1 MAVLNMVDQ
10 LTAIEA
16 VKRGENPEPY
26 HIIEALSQ
34 TNEMLADL
42 PVLEA
47 NNGTVHTTLIRNM
60 ELNFQ
65 GNHRV
70 YNQGVGFKATVTDT
84 IQDRTMMIEAY
95 SVVDKT
101 MADHSGDKAQ
111 LRHSEAVA
119 FLNGMGIE
127 QQRCLLYGNFVG
139 DKAEIN
145 GFATRLNKLSPATDR
160 NRNVFGMGGATA
172 GSQTSVY
179 LVAAGPNFCHMIY
192 PRGAA
197 SIGVKRDDL
206 GEQIW
211 TQTRGAGGDV
221 TDNKYQA
228 LVEHFSLQFGLV
240 IRHPGAVKRIC
251 NIDTTTLDTA
261 AGEALVNKV
270 LEIRRLMPAGS
281 ANYILYANP
290 TILSLLDYTARER
303 GNVIQTR
310 EDPWGKE
317 ITHVRDIRCRQVDQL
332 LDTEDIVAA

>member
-1 MAVLNMVDQ
+1 MA
-10 LTAIEA
+10 E
-16 VKRGENPEPY
+16 
-26 HIIEALSQ
+26 
-34 TNEMLADL
+34 
-42 PVLEA
+42 
-47 NNGTVHTTLIRNM
+47 
-60 ELNFQ
+60 
-65 GNHRV
+65 
-70 YNQGVGFKATVTDT
+70 
-84 IQDRTMMIEAY
+84 
-95 SVVDKT
+95 
-101 MADHSGDKAQ
+101 HSGNKEQ

-127 QQRCLLYGNFVG
+127 QQRCLLYGNFVA
-139 DKAEIN
+139 DKGEIS
-145 GFATRLNKLSPATDR
+145 GLATRLNELSAATDR
-160 NRNVFGMGGATA
+160 NRNVFDMGGSAPGTL
-172 GSQTSVY
+172 TSVY
-179 LVAAGPNFCHMIY
+179 LVAAGPNFCHLIY

-211 TQTRGAGGDV
+211 TETRGTGGDV
-221 TDNKYQA
+221 TDRKYQA

-251 NIDTTTLDTA
+251 NIDTATLNTA

-281 ANYILYANP
+281 ANYILYANA

-317 ITHVRDIRCRQVDQL
+317 ITHVRDIRCRLVDQL
-332 LDTEDIVAA
+332 LDAEDVVA